1 MFHAPINFDGLAYT
15 GVCLMRLRRA
25 VVLVAVAA
33 AAAAQLTVPAAQAA
47 PVPAAPK
54 ECAASRPDGRSAT
67 AAAADCGGKVEIL
80 AERTETSQTFANP
93 DGSRTLE
100 QSIQPEWVRR
110 GSGWVPVDT
119 TLRKGAGGVVVP
131 GATVLPMT
139 FSPGGTRPLAELRDG
154 DQKLA
159 MTWPDKLPTPTLTGD
174 TAVYAEVLPGVDLRV
189 TATALGFSEV
199 LVVKSPKA
207 AQQPGIATVRF
218 GLKAT
223 GVTVA
228 AKPDGGLEARDKAG
242 RPVFVAP
249 TPLMWDSSGEG
260 EGATRDGADVAT
272 PGRRAVMPATVSGGQ
287 LTLKP
292 DRKLL
297 TDPGTKY
304 PVYIDPSWT
313 GGIAS
318 NAWTT
323 VWSKFPSS
331 KFWQN
336 STALQNGADK
346 GSAGA
351 GLTRDCDGCATHKV
365 RTFFRMN
372 TSAVKGKVILGA
384 KFRIEQRWSWTCS
397 PKSNAKVWLTG
408 GISSSTTW
416 NNQPSW
422 DNNYTSQTAASRKVG
437 AVHGCAGP
445 GTIEFDLKTIV
456 TRAAAGKWNDVTLGL
471 RAIDE
476 GTTNHWKRY
485 NHASPKLA
493 IDYNTI
499 PNAPGQRWSDGKV
512 CATGAAR
519 PYVLTLTPI
528 LAAKHSDADTG
539 QQALTTFFYWWQ
551 LGGARNET
559 DKISQASGNPATP
572 SKAIPAGKIVDG
584 RTYVWQARTY
594 DGSHYS
600 AWSGTCEFTADVTPP
615 NTPNP
620 PTSSDYPPDSTTEPA
635 HGGVGLPGTFQLNP
649 PTTKPEEVVGYAYTL
664 DSGVQPSAATQVA
677 ANATTHA
684 ASVSITP
691 LRDGVNTLRVW
702 TKDPAGRYSATPR
715 EYKFKVRSGN
725 GPAAEWVFDEASGN
739 ATDDTGHNNT
749 ATLGGGASRTP
760 GRAGVG
766 SALSLNGTT
775 AYAATTGQV
784 VLPHPD
790 TPNVTVPVT
799 SGGSTTV
806 TAWVRL
812 TATGGGVRNVASYD
826 GANVHALRLA
836 YNGANN
842 TWIFRTVPSDTSGA
856 AGATIASTS
865 TAVAGRWTHLA
876 AVWDLANRQMKLYVN
891 GTLEAT
897 YQAGSNWA
905 PHNAATSFSI
915 GRTRAAA
922 AYSEFWSGAID
933 DVRVYNYPVAAD
945 KIALLAVPLAPVLS
959 FPNGDSVTAG
969 QPINVR
975 IDSGGDANITSY
987 KYSVGSAIL
996 DKTVAVTA
1004 GAAATVAVPTTA
1016 SMAGQQ
1022 RVFAITVDA
1031 KGRQSLVTAGTFTVI
1046 GAAKIS
1052 GSVIDID
1059 TSELVAGALVTL
1071 SPGNHSMT
1079 TAANG
1084 WYSFAGIA
1092 PGTYTIKASIGG
1104 RCGKSFEAQ
1113 LAIEGD
1119 MTVDLPLM
1127 QLTDGL
1133 GYTCQVA
1140 AAAFVAADQTVVP
1153 LTGDDA
1159 VTKVNI
1165 PFAFPFYG
1173 HAYREAWIDT
1183 NGLLSFT
1190 DPAGSHRYPGGNLP
1204 APAQPNAAVA
1214 AFWDDLVVDA
1224 SASVRT
1230 AIVGTGADQR
1240 FVIEWRNVHRKAST
1254 AQRLTAEAV
1263 LAPDGTIELNYAGL
1277 DNDAEKGA
1285 GAAVGI
1291 EGPEGEDGLLYSASQ
1306 PVLVAGQEV
1315 TFDHPGEAPI
1325 DRFALSGTVRDSA
1338 GAAVS
1343 GATVTLDPAGLTAPT
1358 APNGTWGFT
1367 GLVANSYTVPA
1378 ATGGRCART
1387 GSAQVELTGGDAV
1400 HDLVVRPVGDGFG
1413 YGCAAA
1419 PRPFVPAANVIEE
1432 LKGDYDAQ
1440 HVTLPFPFRLYG
1452 RDYSSTTVI
1461 TDGTLIFAGPV
1472 GDAWDNKP
1480 LPTADAP
1487 NAALYAFQDD
1497 LVIDQDASVRT
1508 ELFGTAPNR
1517 YFVVEWRNALIF
1529 DTTGRLTFE
1538 MVLYENGDVAFN
1550 YAGLDTPLERGGSAT
1565 VGIESHAGTTALQ
1578 YSANEDALVNGTGI
1592 LFTPPPAGTIQGT
1605 VTAAGTGT
1613 AVAGATVTL
1622 RPGNATTTTGAD
1634 GSYQFT
1640 GVKSGDYTVSV
1651 ARGDGKC
1658 AGPEAAA
1665 LAQPRGG
1672 VDKIDLSVGTGSDGY
1687 GNSCTVG
1694 PRTLLPTDTVLG
1706 LTGDDAFT
1714 QVTLPFPVTL
1724 YGTTYNTAWVDTN
1737 GVVTFELP
1745 EGPSW
1750 NVSEIPSAVEA
1761 HKPNA
1766 AVYAFWEDWDVD
1778 ADASM
1783 RTAVSG
1789 TAPNRKYVVEWHN
1802 VVAWKD
1808 RTQRATF
1815 QVVFEEAGDIAVA
1828 WDGIDQELIE
1838 QGLYG
1843 VVGIE
1848 NSEGSEAL
1856 VHSSFVPAL
1865 RSGTGVVF
1873 HRGDGV
1879 VGTVTGT
1886 VTCAGAAVSGASV
1899 VSGTHTATTNASGQ
1913 YTLPNVPVGPAVV
1926 IATATGGGCAGSGA
1940 AQVTVAGETSV
1951 TGDIAMTSVTGGGYS
1966 FTSGPRSFLPAEQTT
1981 LALTGDDEFVE
1992 VTLPFPI
1999 TLYGQAYSTAWVDT
2013 NGVVSFTPPD
2023 GSAWNVSPIP
2033 SAAEP
2038 HRPNAAV
2045 YPFWDDWVVDD
2056 EASVRTAMAGTG
2068 PNRTFVVE
2076 WRNVTNWADRTARVT
2091 FQVVFAENGEISF
2104 AWKDV
2109 AARSVERGGKA
2120 TVGVENAAGS
2130 KAHQY
2135 LHQHPVIRSGE
2146 GLLLRP
2152 VVA

>member
-1 MFHAPINFDGLAYT
+1 MFHAPIDFDGLAYT

-54 ECAASRPDGRSAT
+54 ECVASRPDGRSAT
-67 AAAADCGGKVEIL
+67 AAAADCGGRVEIL
-80 AERTETSQTFANP
+80 AERSETSQTFANP

-100 QSIQPEWVRR
+100 QSLEPERVRR

-131 GATVLPMT
+131 GATVLPVT

-159 MTWPDKLPTPTLTGD
+159 MTWPGKLPTPTLKGD
-174 TAVYAEVLPGVDLRV
+174 TAVYADVLPGVDLRV

-199 LVVKSPKA
+199 LVVKSAKA
-207 AQQPGIATVRF
+207 ARQPGLTTVRF

-223 GVTVA
+223 GLTVA
-228 AKPDGGLEARDKAG
+228 AKPDGGLEARDKSG
-242 RPVFVAP
+242 RAVFVAP
-249 TPLMWDSSGEG
+249 TPLMWDSSGDG
-260 EGATRDGADVAT
+260 EGAAGEDADVAT

-287 LTLKP
+287 LTIKP

-323 VWSKFPSS
+323 VWSKYPTS

-408 GISSSTTW
+408 GISSATTW

-445 GTIEFDLKTIV
+445 GTIEFDVKSIV
-456 TRAAAGKWNDVTLGL
+456 TRAAGGSWNDVTLGL

-485 NHASPKLA
+485 SHTSPKLA

-499 PNAPGQRWSDGKV
+499 PNAPGERWTDGKA

-519 PYVLTLTPI
+519 PYVLTATPI

-539 QQALTTFFYWWQ
+539 QQSLTTFFYWWAA
-551 LGGARNET
+551 GGARNET
-559 DKISQASGNPATP
+559 DKMSLASGNPATA
-572 SKAIPAGKIVDG
+572 SKAVPAGKLVDG
-584 RTYVWQARTY
+584 TTYIWQARTY
-594 DGSHYS
+594 DGTHYGG
-600 AWSGTCEFTADVTPP
+600 WSGTCEFTVDTTPP
-615 NTPNP
+615 NTPNSV
-620 PTSSDYPPDSTTEPA
+620 TSAEYPPDSTTTPA
-635 HGGVGLPGTFQLNP
+635 HGGVGLPGTFQLSP
-649 PTTKPEEVVGYAYTL
+649 PVVKPQEAVGYAYTL
-664 DSGVQPSAATQVA
+664 DSGTQPSAATQVA
-677 ANATTHA
+677 ANPTTYA
-684 ASVSITP
+684 ASVSVTP
-691 LRDGVNTLRVW
+691 LRDGVNTLKVW
-702 TKDPAGRYSATPR
+702 TKDIAGRYSAVAR
-715 EYKFKVRSGN
+715 EYKFKVRSGA
-725 GPAAEWVFDEASGN
+725 GPAAEWKFDEASGTV
-739 ATDDTGHNNT
+739 ADSTGHGNT
-749 ATLGGGASRTP
+749 VTPQASVGRPASRGNV
-760 GRAGVG
+760 GRALE
-766 SALSLNGTT
+766 LSGANQ
-775 AYAATTGQV
+775 ATTSGPV
-784 VLPHPD
+784 MTPHPD
-790 TPNVTVPVT
+790 TDVPTKVRT
-799 SGGSTTV
+799 DSSLTV
-806 TAWVRL
+806 TAWVR
-812 TATGGGVRNVASYD
+812 
-826 GANVHALRLA
+826 
-836 YNGANN
+836 
-842 TWIFRTVPSDTSGA
+842 VPSTTGVTGFQTAVAADATRRSPFMLGYHADVNKWRFSMTNVDNDTSGLYHA
-856 AGATIASTS
+856 YSDATVTAGK
-865 TAVAGRWTHLA
+865 WYHLA
-876 AVWDLANRQMKLYVN
+876 GVFDVATKQVRLYVN
-891 GTLEAT
+891 GTLQGTTAT
-897 YQAGSNWA
+897 T
-905 PHNAATSFSI
+905 PAAFDTSGPITI
-915 GRTRAAA
+915 GRRMWNGAAD
-922 AYSEFWSGAID
+922 SFFTGLID
-933 DVRVYNYPVAAD
+933 DVRIYNYPVTAANL
-945 KIALLAVPLAPVLS
+945 ALLAVPQRPAIS

-969 QPINVR
+969 QSINVR
-975 IDSGGDANITSY
+975 FDAGGDNNVTSY

-996 DKTVAVTA
+996 DRTATPASA
-1004 GAAATVAVPTTA
+1004 GAAATVAVATTA
-1016 SMAGQQ
+1016 SMAGEQ

-1031 KGRQSLVTAGTFTVI
+1031 AGRQSIAAVGTFTVV

-1052 GSVIDID
+1052 GSVIDVD
-1059 TSELVAGALVTL
+1059 TSELVAGALVALT
-1071 SPGNHSMT
+1071 PGNRSMT
-1079 TAANG
+1079 TGADG
-1084 WYSFAGIA
+1084 WYSFADLT
-1092 PGTYTIKASIGG
+1092 PGTYTIKASVGG

-1127 QLTDGL
+1127 QLTDDL

-1140 AAAFVAADQTVVP
+1140 AATFVAADQATVA

-1159 VTKVNI
+1159 VAQVDL

-1173 HAYREAWIDT
+1173 HAFRDAWVDT
-1183 NGLLSFT
+1183 NGLISFT
-1190 DPAGSHRYPGGNLP
+1190 DPGGSHRYPGGNLP

-1230 AIVGTGADQR
+1230 ATVGTGTDQR
-1240 FVIEWRNVHRKAST
+1240 FVIEWRNVHRKEST
-1254 AQRLTAEAV
+1254 SQRLSAEAI
-1263 LAPDGTIELNYAGL
+1263 LAPDGTIALNYAGL

-1291 EGPEGEDGLLYSASQ
+1291 EGPEGEDGLLYSAAQ
-1306 PVLVAGQEV
+1306 PVLASGQEV
-1315 TFDHPGEAPI
+1315 VFDHPGEAPI
-1325 DRFALSGTVRDSA
+1325 DRFALSGTVRDAA
-1338 GAAVS
+1338 GAGVS
-1343 GATVTLDPAGLTAPT
+1343 GATVTLDPAGLTATT
-1358 APNGTWGFT
+1358 ASNGTWEFT
-1367 GLVANSYTVPA
+1367 GLVADSYTVTA
-1378 ATGGRCART
+1378 VTGGRCART
-1387 GSAQVELTGGDAV
+1387 GSAQVELTGGDVAY
-1400 HDLVVRPVGDGFG
+1400 DLVLRPVGDGFG
-1413 YGCAAA
+1413 YGCAAGT
-1419 PRPFVPAANVIEE
+1419 RPFVPAANVIEE
-1432 LKGDYDAQ
+1432 LTGDYDAQ
-1440 HVTLPFPFRLYG
+1440 HLTLPFPFRLYG
-1452 RDYSSTTVI
+1452 RDYATATVT
-1461 TDGTLIFAGPV
+1461 TDGTLIFV
-1472 GDAWDNKP
+1472 GDVGEVWENKP
-1480 LPTADAP
+1480 LPTATAP

-1497 LVIDQDASVRT
+1497 LVIDEESSVRT
-1508 ELFGTAPNR
+1508 QVFGTAPNR
-1517 YFVVEWRNALIF
+1517 YLVVEWRNALIW
-1529 DTTGRLTFE
+1529 DTTDRLTVE
-1538 MVLYENGDVAFN
+1538 MVLYENGEVAFN

-1578 YSANEDALVNGTGI
+1578 YSANEDALVSGTGI
-1592 LFTPPPAGTIQGT
+1592 LFTPPAAGTIQGT
-1605 VTAAGTGT
+1605 VTAAGAGT
-1613 AVAGATVTL
+1613 TVSGATVTL
-1622 RPGNATTTTGAD
+1622 SPGNTTTTTGAD

-1640 GVKSGDYTVSV
+1640 GVKAGDYTVSV

-1694 PRTLLPTDTVLG
+1694 PRTLQPTDTVLG
-1706 LTGDDAFT
+1706 LTGDDVFT
-1714 QVTLPFPVTL
+1714 QVALPFPVKL

-1745 EGPSW
+1745 EGSAW
-1750 NVSEIPSAVEA
+1750 NVSEIPSDIEA

-1766 AVYAFWEDWDVD
+1766 AVYAFWEDWVVD
-1778 ADASM
+1778 EDASI

-1789 TAPNRKYVVEWHN
+1789 TAPNRKYVVEWHD

-1828 WDGIDQELIE
+1828 WDGIGQELIE
-1838 QGLYG
+1838 QGVFG

-1886 VTCAGAAVSGASV
+1886 VTCAGAAVSGATV
-1899 VSGTHTATTNASGQ
+1899 VAGSRTATTAANGQ
-1913 YTLPNVPVGPAVV
+1913 YTLTSVPVGPVAV
-1926 IATATGGGCAGSGA
+1926 IATATGGGCAGSTV
-1940 AQVTVAGETSV
+1940 AQVTVAGGITV
-1951 TGDIAMTSVTGGGYS
+1951 TGDIAMTSATGGGYG
-1966 FTSGPRSFLPAEQTT
+1966 FTAGTRAFLPVNQT
-1981 LALTGDDEFVE
+1981 LALTGDDEFVQ

-1999 TLYGQAYSTAWVDT
+1999 TLYGQSYSTAWVDT
-2013 NGVVSFTPPD
+2013 NGVVSFTAPD

-2056 EASVRTAMAGTG
+2056 EASVYTGVAGAG

-2076 WRNVTNWADRTARVT
+2076 WRNVSNWGDRAARVT

-2104 AWKDV
+2104 AWDDV
-2109 AARSVERGGKA
+2109 AARSIERGGKG
-2120 TVGVENAAGS
+2120 TVGVENADGS

-2152 VVA
+2152 VA